1 MKAIKIE
8 NQDILEAVKSGSS
21 YFEIDNRKFLLIE
34 IEQYPDHND
43 TNVYDVTNN
52 EEKRLLLEALKG
64 DNPILS
70 DLEIDKVLGS
80 L

>member
-21 YFEIDNRKFLLIE
+21 YVEIGNRKFLLVE
-34 IEQYPDHND
+34 VEQYPDHD
-43 TNVYDVTNN
+43 DANVYEVTDN

-70 DLEIDKVLGS
+70 DSEIDKVLGS

>member
-8 NQDILEAVKSGSS
+8 NQDIHEAVKSGSS
-21 YFEIDNRKFLLIE
+21 YFEIGNRKFFLIE
-34 IEQYPDHND
+34 VEQYPDPND
-43 TNVYDVTNN
+43 ANVYEVTDN